1 MKLKYK
7 FVIVSFV
14 MAFIAILGFAQERSG
29 WKYQLPKEC
38 WDAMLGGKTQ
48 DVAKYFASSVE
59 LSLPSGS
66 GIYSSKQAT
75 VVLEEF
81 LSKGTFK
88 NADVDNER
96 QTGNTTMMI
105 ATAEIAG
112 RTYRLYILTQQE
124 ADKSQII
131 KLRIEE
137 EK

>member
-1 MKLKYK
+1 ME
-7 FVIVSFV
+7 IS
-14 MAFIAILGFAQERSG
+14 
-29 WKYQLPKEC
+29 PKEC